1 MSSSEHTAE
10 QARDENIAVMGQEI
24 GAIYSALWQEVALI
38 YQKWSQFVELFGTSP
53 ERVDLLNKA
62 APALFRTFQDSLW
75 GDLLLH
81 LARLTDPPRS
91 VGKSNLSLQ
100 RLQETLIG
108 SSVETGVKEST
119 SKAVTA
125 TAFAR
130 DWRNRKLAHRDL
142 DLALGQHV
150 VPLAPA
156 SRIAVKEAL
165 SAVADVLNIVAG
177 HYRVST
183 TMFDLSGADADAAS
197 LLYTLRNGLRYEEE
211 RRIRLKSGTYTQDDF
226 HPERI

>member
-1 MSSSEHTAE
+1 MSASERTAE
-10 QARDENIAVMGQEI
+10 QARDGNIAVMGQEI

-38 YQKWSQFVELFGTSP
+38 HQKWGQFVELFGTSP

-62 APALFRTFQDSLW
+62 APTLFRTVQDSLW
-75 GDLLLH
+75 ENLLLH

-91 VGKSNLSLQ
+91 VGKSNLSLR
-100 RLQETLIG
+100 RLQEAVIG
-108 SSVETGVKEST
+108 SPVETDVEAST

-130 DWRNRKLAHRDL
+130 DWRHRKLAHRDL
-142 DLALGQHV
+142 DLALGQHI

-165 SAVADVLNIVAG
+165 SAVADVLNVVAC
-177 HYRVST
+177 HYHDST
-183 TMFDLSGADADAAS
+183 TMFGLSGADADAAS
-197 LLYTLRNGLRYEEE
+197 LLYILRDGLRYEEE
-211 RRIRLKSGTYTQDDF
+211 RRMRLKSGTYTQDDF